1 MMKVLI
7 TENKIF
13 DTIYKYIDKYFNPN
27 EIDWVYGEN
36 DEDDWQENP
45 ENEHFLI
52 FYEGYYLDEYES
64 NVFFHYFD
72 ADYYD
77 SQPSID
83 RSPVL
88 EVLGEYAK
96 HLDTMFGDHWEEPMK
111 KWFENNFNLPV
122 NTVSSYYDEKYE
134 DND

>member
-1 MMKVLI
+1 M
-7 TENKIF
+7 
-13 DTIYKYIDKYFNPN
+13 
-27 EIDWVYGEN
+27 
-36 DEDDWQENP
+36 
-45 ENEHFLI
+45 
-52 FYEGYYLDEYES
+52 
-64 NVFFHYFD
+64 FFHYFD

>member
-1 MMKVLI
+1 MKVI
-7 TENKIF
+7 ISENKL
-13 DTIYKYIDKYFNPN
+13 TNSIYNYIDETFNPN
-27 EIDWVYGEN
+27 DMDWVYGEN
-36 DEDDWQENP
+36 DEADWQENP

-122 NTVSSYYDEKYE
+122 NTVSSYYNEKYE